1 MVSGELLH
9 TVVFNTSITSV
20 TMDVSEY
27 RLFAGGSNGD
37 IFAVNMY
44 GQVCY
49 IPREGYSHFF
59 CIHRFGPSICPSPPK
74 NIRNFK
80 HPKNIFE
87 ILATQKNIPYSVP

>member
-1 MVSGELLH
+1 MISGELLH

-37 IFAVNMY
+37 IFVVNMY

-49 IPREGYSHFF
+49 VFNKSGFDAQLIGSIQLHVKRQFVKLNNVRHHYVSYSYIVSI
-59 CIHRFGPSICPSPPK
+59 IH
-74 NIRNFK
+74 
-80 HPKNIFE
+80 
-87 ILATQKNIPYSVP
+87 L